1 MTVEIGYVYVLSK
14 ESKETIERFKERQGD
29 GALRSKLDWFTGD
42 LFYASASPDEK
53 TALDAFMREW
63 EGISDPS
70 RWKGVRGSFKS
81 CGVLLREIPA
91 LRRSIDDSED
101 FVFYLKNE
109 DGVGALLRNG
119 LRRAEVQQERGP
131 GWAVEAQLPAILAG
145 TEGVDFNATIS
156 VEPPAGT
163 SRFSFDQE
171 LWLWDEEQ
179 ERVAKGRILACLCE
193 RGESWSVSFR
203 KTEKRA
209 CSVNFR
215 KTEKRARNKRRPGAE
230 PCYLNN
236 PATII
241 DLLYQTVF
249 EVEGSE
255 QHGLVVIAG
264 RTGSCKSQ
272 IAKGLIESRL
282 KEKRGKHLVTYE
294 DPIER
299 KFKTKGSNTSRE
311 KGKDVSDLHEA
322 TRNAL
327 RQKPD
332 VLFVGE
338 TRDPEE
344 WDMLL
349 HYAGTGHLVVTTA
362 HAGSLIEAMG
372 NILEAMQAN
381 DPTSRSV
388 IGERLLAVV
397 HLKSEKAGSEVG
409 ILIPALWR
417 RTSEGIKA
425 LMSEGL
431 SSLVPNTPP
440 RLAAGQVEREPLPSS
455 IGRYWFARE
464 LLEKEDAVGKLADIR
479 EVKNSALEWDLQG
492 V

>member
-1 MTVEIGYVYVLSK
+1 MTIKIGYVYVLAK
-14 ESKETIERFKERQGD
+14 ESEATIEEFRGLQSDEDLRAELKRFAGRFHADAER
-29 GALRSKLDWFTGD
+29 
-42 LFYASASPDEK
+42 DEK
-53 TALDAFMREW
+53 KALGDFMHEW
-63 EGISDPS
+63 GGIKKSS
-70 RWKGVRGSFKS
+70 TWKNVKGDFKS
-81 CGVLLREIPA
+81 CKVLLQEIPA
-91 LRRSIDDSED
+91 LRTSIADSED

-109 DGVGALLRNG
+109 DGVEALLRNG
-119 LRRAEVQQERGP
+119 LRGAEGPQERGP
-131 GWAVEAQLPAILAG
+131 GWAVEAQLPAGLAG
-145 TEGVDFNATIS
+145 TEGVDFKAKIS
-156 VEPPAGT
+156 AVEPPAGT

-171 LWLWDEEQ
+171 LWLWHEDEER
-179 ERVAKGRILACLCE
+179 ESVAKGRILACLCE
-193 RGESWSVSFR
+193 RGEEWSVSFR
-203 KTEKRA
+203 KTEKRIKQEPK
-209 CSVNFR
+209 S
-215 KTEKRARNKRRPGAE
+215 GAA

-236 PATII
+236 PETIRN
-241 DLLYQTVF
+241 LLCQTIF

-272 IAKGLIESRL
+272 IAKGLVESRL
-282 KEKRGKHLVTYE
+282 TGGPDKHLVTYE

-299 KFKTKGSNTSRE
+299 KFKTGGPNTSRE
-311 KGKDVSDLHEA
+311 KGKDVSDLQEA

-327 RQKPD
+327 RQKPA

-362 HAGSLIEAMG
+362 HAGSLIEAVG
-372 NILEAMQAN
+372 NILQATQAN

-388 IGERLLAVV
+388 VGERLLAVV
-397 HLKSEKAGSEVG
+397 HLKSEKARPRVGKQKVG

-440 RLAAGQVEREPLPSS
+440 SLASGRGKQEPFPSS

-464 LLEKEDAVGKLADIR
+464 LLEQKEAKRKLANTE
-479 EVKNSALEWDLQG
+479 EVENSALEWDLQG